1 MSYIGQGL
9 PADVFSGYVTDTF
22 TGDGSSTTFTL
33 SKAPFSADSLI
44 VVVDNVIQQ
53 PTTNF
58 TVSGT
63 TLTIVGT
70 AILSGIKGYAIH
82 TGGAIPITQA
92 SGLTSSILTSQTDIG
107 GALADADLFLVDDGA
122 GGTLRKVAASRLKT
136 YIDATNLDGAVVIN
150 ESSADVD
157 FRVESNGNANML
169 VVDGG
174 DDDVRIGTATSFGP
188 LDAGLKVKGDI
199 TIGDF
204 TNDSAAATLGFIK
217 SRNTTVGSQTIVA
230 DDDEIGRIAF
240 RADDGNDANY
250 NNNVAAI
257 FCQIDSAPGT
267 DDTGGRL
274 QFSTTADGA
283 RTVTEH
289 MRIDRNGKVLIG
301 TTSDATSSNLQVI
314 TAQHNARNA
323 YFTHSGDPASA
334 APYGIGINY
343 SNGAP
348 DNDSNTANM
357 FIYCSDTSAGR
368 FVVAGDGDVLNHDNS
383 YGQISDQRLKTNIAD
398 ANSQWDDIKALKVR
412 NFEKKDDIE
421 LHGAGKRVQIG
432 VIAQELEAAG
442 MNGLVKTGEPSE
454 LDIKHSSDFGT
465 LYEDGDTIPDGK
477 KIGDIKTTTGEK
489 VRSVKYSVLYM
500 KAIKALQEAM
510 AKIETL
516 ETKVKALED
525 A

>member
-1 MSYIGQGL
+1 MSYIGRQNLGGAYRQL
-9 PADVFSGYVTDTF
+9 DDISSGF
-22 TGDGSSTTFTL
+22 DGSDTTHTMQVNSQNVTVGDVNQIIL
-33 SKAPFSADSLI
+33 SLGG
-44 VVVDNVIQQ
+44 VIQK
-53 PTTNF
+53 PGTDF
-58 TVSGT
+58 TVSGSVLTFT
-63 TLTIVGT
+63 T
-70 AILSGIKGYAIH
+70 APA
-82 TGGAIPITQA
+82 AN
-92 SGLTSSILTSQTDIG
+92 TSFFAVLLGSDN
-107 GALADADLFLVDDGA
+107 
-122 GGTLRKVAASRLKT
+122 GGTVTPTDGSVTGDKLASNIAIT
-136 YIDATNLDGAVVIN
+136 TSGDTSLDGGSFVFN
-150 ESSADVD
+150 ESSADKD
-157 FRVESNGNANML
+157 FRVESNGNTHML
-169 VVDGG
+169 FVDGG
-174 DDDVRIGTATSFGP
+174 DDDVRIGTATAVQPGSG
-188 LDAGLKVKGDI
+188 AGLGVKGDVNI
-199 TIGDF
+199 SDF
-204 TNDSAAATLGFIK
+204 ANDTSSSALVFTK
-217 SRNTTVGSQTIVA
+217 SRNTTPGSQTIVNNG
-230 DDDEIGRIAF
+230 DQIGAIF
-240 RADDGNDANY
+240 FKADDGNASDY

-257 FCQIDSAPGT
+257 TAEIDTTPGT
-267 DDTGGRL
+267 DDTPGRL
-274 QFSTTADGA
+274 KFFTTNDGE
-283 RTVTEH
+283 RTNTER

-383 YGQISDQRLKTNIAD
+383 YGQISDQRLKTNIVD

-432 VIAQELEAAG
+432 VIAQELESAG

-465 LYEDGDTIPDGK
+465 LYEDGDTIPEGK
-477 KIGDIKTTTGEK
+477 KVGDIKTTTGEK

-516 ETKVKALED
+516 EADVKTLKGE
-525 A
+525 

>member
-9 PADVFSGYVTDTF
+9 PADVFGAYTVDTF
-22 TGDGSSTTFTL
+22 TGDGSATTFTL
-33 SKAPFSADSLI
+33 SKAPTSDSALI

-53 PTTNF
+53 PTVNF

-82 TGGAIPITQA
+82 TQGKLP
-92 SGLTSSILTSQTDIG
+92 
-107 GALADADLFLVDDGA
+107 V
-122 GGTLRKVAASRLKT
+122 
-136 YIDATNLDGAVVIN
+136 
-150 ESSADVD
+150 
-157 FRVESNGNANML
+157 
-169 VVDGG
+169 
-174 DDDVRIGTATSFGP
+174 GTATAVDTNGASDGIV
-188 LDAGLKVKGDI
+188 LDTDADTTISADTDDQIDFKAGDTDTMHIFNGDVRVNTTTAVQPGSGAGLGVKGDVNI
-199 TIGDF
+199 SDF
-204 TNDSAAATLGFIK
+204 ANDTSSSALVFTK
-217 SRNTTVGSQTIVA
+217 SRNTTPGSQTIVNNG
-230 DDDEIGRIAF
+230 DQIGAIF
-240 RADDGNDANY
+240 FKADDGNASDY

-257 FCQIDSAPGT
+257 TAEIDTTPGT
-267 DDTGGRL
+267 DDTPGRL
-274 QFSTTADGA
+274 KFFTTNDGE
-283 RTVTEH
+283 RTNTER

-323 YFTHSGDPASA
+323 YFTHSGDPSSA

>member
-9 PADVFSGYVTDTF
+9 PADVFGAYTVDTF
-22 TGDGSSTTFTL
+22 TGDGSATTFTL
-33 SKAPFSADSLI
+33 SKAPTSDSALI

-82 TGGAIPITQA
+82 TQGKLP
-92 SGLTSSILTSQTDIG
+92 
-107 GALADADLFLVDDGA
+107 V
-122 GGTLRKVAASRLKT
+122 
-136 YIDATNLDGAVVIN
+136 
-150 ESSADVD
+150 
-157 FRVESNGNANML
+157 
-169 VVDGG
+169 
-174 DDDVRIGTATSFGP
+174 GTATAVDTNGASDGIV
-188 LDAGLKVKGDI
+188 LDTDADTTISADTDDQIDFKAGDTDTMHIFNGDVRVNTTTAVQPGSGAGLGVKGDVNI
-199 TIGDF
+199 SDF
-204 TNDSAAATLGFIK
+204 ANDTSSSALVFTK
-217 SRNTTVGSQTIVA
+217 SRNTTPGSQTIVNNG
-230 DDDEIGRIAF
+230 DQIGAIF
-240 RADDGNDANY
+240 FKADDGNASDY

-257 FCQIDSAPGT
+257 TAEIDTTPGT
-267 DDTGGRL
+267 DDTPGRL
-274 QFSTTADGA
+274 KFFTTNDGE
-283 RTVTEH
+283 RTNTER

-323 YFTHSGDPASA
+323 YFTHSGDPSSA

>member
-1 MSYIGQGL
+1 MSYIGQQL

-22 TGDGSSTTFTL
+22 TGDGSATTFTL

-53 PTTNF
+53 PTVNF

-82 TGGAIPITQA
+82 TQGKLP
-92 SGLTSSILTSQTDIG
+92 
-107 GALADADLFLVDDGA
+107 V
-122 GGTLRKVAASRLKT
+122 
-136 YIDATNLDGAVVIN
+136 
-150 ESSADVD
+150 
-157 FRVESNGNANML
+157 
-169 VVDGG
+169 
-174 DDDVRIGTATSFGP
+174 GTATAVDTNGASDGIV
-188 LDAGLKVKGDI
+188 LDTDADTTISADTDDQIDFKAGDTDTMHIFNGDVRVNTTTAVQPGSGAGLGVKGDVNI
-199 TIGDF
+199 SDF
-204 TNDSAAATLGFIK
+204 ANDTSSSALVFTK
-217 SRNTTVGSQTIVA
+217 SRNTTPGSQTIVNNG
-230 DDDEIGRIAF
+230 DQIGAIF
-240 RADDGNDANY
+240 FKADDGNASDY

-257 FCQIDSAPGT
+257 TAEIDTTPGT
-267 DDTGGRL
+267 DDTPGRL
-274 QFSTTADGA
+274 KFFTTNDGE
-283 RTVTEH
+283 RTNTER

-323 YFTHSGDPASA
+323 YFTHSGDPSSA

>member
-9 PADVFSGYVTDTF
+9 PADVFGAYTVDTF
-22 TGDGSSTTFTL
+22 TGDGSATTFTL
-33 SKAPFSADSLI
+33 SKAPTSDSALI

-53 PTTNF
+53 PTVNF

-82 TGGAIPITQA
+82 TQGKLP
-92 SGLTSSILTSQTDIG
+92 
-107 GALADADLFLVDDGA
+107 V
-122 GGTLRKVAASRLKT
+122 
-136 YIDATNLDGAVVIN
+136 
-150 ESSADVD
+150 
-157 FRVESNGNANML
+157 
-169 VVDGG
+169 
-174 DDDVRIGTATSFGP
+174 GTATTVDTNGASDGIV
-188 LDAGLKVKGDI
+188 LDTDADTTISADTDDQIDFKAGDTDTMHIFNGDVRVNTTTAVQPGSGAGLGVKGDVNI
-199 TIGDF
+199 SDF
-204 TNDSAAATLGFIK
+204 ANDTSSSALVFTK
-217 SRNTTVGSQTIVA
+217 SRNTTPGSQTIVNNG
-230 DDDEIGRIAF
+230 DQIGAIF
-240 RADDGNDANY
+240 FKADDGNASDY

-257 FCQIDSAPGT
+257 TAEIDTTPGT
-267 DDTGGRL
+267 DDTPGRL
-274 QFSTTADGA
+274 KFFTTNDGE
-283 RTVTEH
+283 RTNTER

-323 YFTHSGDPASA
+323 YFTHSGDPSSA

>member
-1 MSYIGQGL
+1 VTPTDASVTASKLASDIAITTSG
-9 PADVFSGYVTDTF
+9 DVSF
-22 TGDGSSTTFTL
+22 DGGSFV
-33 SKAPFSADSLI
+33 F
-44 VVVDNVIQQ
+44 
-53 PTTNF
+53 
-58 TVSGT
+58 
-63 TLTIVGT
+63 
-70 AILSGIKGYAIH
+70 
-82 TGGAIPITQA
+82 
-92 SGLTSSILTSQTDIG
+92 
-107 GALADADLFLVDDGA
+107 
-122 GGTLRKVAASRLKT
+122 
-136 YIDATNLDGAVVIN
+136 N
-150 ESSADVD
+150 ESSADKD
-157 FRVESNGNANML
+157 FRIESNGNANML

-174 DDDVRIGTATSFGP
+174 DDDVRIGTATSFGSN
-188 LDAGLKVKGDI
+188 DAGVKVVGGL
-199 TIGDF
+199 TLGDF
-204 TNDSAAATLGFIK
+204 TNDTGSRQIHFLK
-217 SRNTTVGSQTIVA
+217 SRNTTVGSQTIVN
-230 DDDEIGRIAF
+230 DDDSIGGIF
-240 RADDGNDANY
+240 WKADDGNDSTY
-250 NNNVAAI
+250 NNNVAGIEA
-257 FCQIDSAPGT
+257 FIDASPGT

-274 QFSTTADGA
+274 IFYTTADGE
-283 RTVTEH
+283 RTNTER

-301 TTSDATSSNLQVI
+301 TNSDATSSNLQVI

-323 YFTHSGDPASA
+323 YFTHSGDPSSA

-500 KAIKALQEAM
+500 KAIKALQEAQTR
-510 AKIETL
+510 IETL
-516 ETKVKALED
+516 EADVKTLKGE
-525 A
+525 

>member
-22 TGDGSSTTFTL
+22 TGDGSATTFTL
-33 SKAPFSADSLI
+33 SKAPFSEDSLI

-82 TGGAIPITQA
+82 TGGVLPITTA
-92 SGLTSSILTSQTDIG
+92 S
-107 GALADADLFLVDDGA
+107 ALASD
-122 GGTLRKVAASRLKT
+122 
-136 YIDATNLDGAVVIN
+136 IDITTSGDVSLDGGSFVFN
-150 ESSADVD
+150 ESSADKD
-157 FRVESNGNANML
+157 FRIESNGNANML

-217 SRNTTVGSQTIVA
+217 SRNTTVGSQTIVV
-230 DDDEIGRIAF
+230 DDDEIGRISF

-314 TAQHNARNA
+314 TPTHNARSA
-323 YFTHSGDPASA
+323 YFTHSGDPSSA

>member
-1 MSYIGQGL
+1 MSYIGQQL

-22 TGDGSSTTFTL
+22 TGDGSATTFTL
-33 SKAPFSADSLI
+33 SKAPFSEDSLI

-82 TGGAIPITQA
+82 TGGVLPITTA
-92 SGLTSSILTSQTDIG
+92 S
-107 GALADADLFLVDDGA
+107 ALASDIAITTSGDVSFDG
-122 GGTLRKVAASRLKT
+122 GSFVF
-136 YIDATNLDGAVVIN
+136 N
-150 ESSADVD
+150 ESSADKD
-157 FRVESNGNANML
+157 FRIESNGNANML

-217 SRNTTVGSQTIVA
+217 SRNTTVGSQTIVV
-230 DDDEIGRIAF
+230 DDDEIGRISF

>member
-22 TGDGSSTTFTL
+22 TGDGSATTFTL
-33 SKAPFSADSLI
+33 SKAPFSEDSLI

-82 TGGAIPITQA
+82 TGGVLPITTA
-92 SGLTSSILTSQTDIG
+92 S
-107 GALADADLFLVDDGA
+107 ALASDIAITTSGDVSFDG
-122 GGTLRKVAASRLKT
+122 GSFVF
-136 YIDATNLDGAVVIN
+136 N
-150 ESSADVD
+150 ESSADKD
-157 FRVESNGNANML
+157 FRIESNGNANML

-217 SRNTTVGSQTIVA
+217 SRNTTVGSQTIVV
-230 DDDEIGRIAF
+230 DDDEIGRISF